1 MLLSPV
7 LFVSFFYV
15 GALLGLLVQEV
26 SLHTSMQASP
36 TFNRVSFGVFVALV
50 FIGPAWGI
58 LRAAW
63 LLAHNRRKAES
74 LGALLLSIPLL
85 FVAVGAAQRA
95 MAVQGASLAVL
106 GTRHSFSN
114 AA

>member
-26 SLHTSMQASP
+26 SLHTSMQTSP

-95 MAVQGASLAVL
+95 MAVQGS
-106 GTRHSFSN
+106 
-114 AA
+114 